1 MPDEFNADPTRE
13 WDTTLSERHKEIDT
27 ELDNRLDAFM
37 KDEEYNPLAVV
48 GPYGAG
54 KTQFLYEVLRR
65 GWNQGLPALY
75 TDLKTI
81 LEAYGDTEEPIVD
94 WLERRT
100 EEEIDKLEAGKKS
113 DWLPESSFSEREA
126 EFYDEFIEGTEIST
140 DKSILLIDEVEQKY
154 EKLDEYMDVDDKNP
168 IRDIL
173 DNLTDIFQVW
183 SFGLVSA
190 YEILGEADR
199 RRFDEFRIPITEVGT
214 VQNQLQQKG
223 KPTSITNG
231 VWWVSRGRAGWIS
244 NHTNSLPD
252 VSNWNED
259 AIETWVDEVSNQ
271 TYYGA
276 ESISSVWSE
285 QEISASDIPAA
296 KRTVL
301 FDTPA
306 YDEWTIEGGKAV
318 IQVSNAHEVL
328 LDAIQDQSGVTGDV
342 YDIIYFNLLDV
353 LRGFSPPSAW
363 VTEDEEVVKM
373 YLPSEAFSRPD
384 NMRGFISTVSDF
396 VASFEKRGDVRKE
409 ATRILSELDIDSL
422 SNTWSNLFDI
432 LEKPKKKE
440 EVDVWTV
447 QPPIVNEAY
456 KPLALNPESLTET
469 ATTELYDRITTP
481 VEFDPQVR
489 MEGAELGVQLCPTKI
504 SFDNLCEELVTQ
516 SDVTQT
522 TAVLL
527 PDIDRADWVI
537 PNHMQR
543 LQEHNLVTIE
553 WVGGERLWDFVL
565 QLQLY
570 LEQQGYS
577 QTLTQELIEETVVP
591 NAEEDEIR
599 NTITALFNELN
610 RVGTETAQAAR
621 AAYNDAFTLPEISGF
636 IWEDSALAGK
646 TPYYGTTSTSMST
659 KHGLEY
665 GMAFSPRTI
674 DQDVPYQKLFSSLWR
689 AYNNNYADD
698 KRWFRSDFFFD
709 RAFTSN
715 GKGISDNVS
724 DIRTK
729 YVTEGGELRR
739 PVERLQEA
747 LVYLCE
753 LNSEGI
759 DRIYNRVARINS
771 DGYTDEEELSVLQDP
786 IPGENQTEDVFRG
799 LLLHWALREDPS
811 LLEQDLE
818 DVSNELERLNSRIDN
833 VARQVT
839 GLNDDLQH
847 PIGLEEID
855 SIQLRESMITEYEE
869 NIGDVRE
876 GIEELAQALR
886 QHQKLAPALAVFW
899 SITDRYV
906 RMMQEVVDD
915 LQSTLGN
922 VDLYQNIPELK
933 AEYKTLRQWAN
944 RIQSLEGTSTDQPQL
959 QQEIQRLGQVL
970 FDFPTRL
977 GTQTVAIEN
986 SELLDELDGLVRRDI
1001 NELSKLN
1008 KQTDQIDREAKK
1020 SQKLAGEIADSL
1032 QAFANTTS
1040 VSGDNQ

>member
-27 ELDNRLDAFM
+27 KLDNRLDAFIEG
-37 KDEEYNPLAVV
+37 EEYNPLAVV

-81 LEAYGDTEEPIVD
+81 LEAHEDVDEPIVD

-100 EEEIDKLEAGKKS
+100 TEEIGKLEAGEKS
-113 DWLPESSFSEREA
+113 DWLPESSFSERESD
-126 EFYDEFIEGTEIST
+126 FYDEFIAGTEIST
-140 DKSILLIDEVEQKY
+140 DKCILLIDEVEQKY
-154 EKLDEYMDVDDKNP
+154 EQFDEYTDVDDENP
-168 IRDIL
+168 LRDIL

-190 YEILGEADR
+190 YEVIGEADR
-199 RRFDEFRIPITEVGT
+199 RRFDEVRIPITEVGT
-214 VQNQLQQKG
+214 VRNQLRQKG
-223 KPTSITNG
+223 KPTSIANG
-231 VWWVSRGRAGWIS
+231 VWWVARGRAGWIS
-244 NHTNSLPD
+244 NHSNSLPD

-259 AIETWVDEVSNQ
+259 TIETWVDEASNQ

-301 FDTPA
+301 FENPA

-318 IQVSNAHEVL
+318 IQVSTAHEVL
-328 LDAIQDQSGVTGDV
+328 LDAIQNQSDVKGDE
-342 YDIIYFNLLDV
+342 YEIIYSNLLDV

-363 VTEDEEVVKM
+363 VTEEEEVVKM
-373 YLPSEAFSRPD
+373 YLPSEAFSRPA

-396 VASFEKRGDVRKE
+396 VASFEKRGDARKE
-409 ATRILSELDIDSL
+409 VTRILSELDIDSL
-422 SNTWSNLFDI
+422 SNTWSNLYDV
-432 LEKPKKKE
+432 LEKPEEE
-440 EVDVWTV
+440 EVEVWTV
-447 QPPIVNEAY
+447 EPPIVNEAY
-456 KPLALNPESLTET
+456 KPLALNPESLTDT
-469 ATTELYDRITTP
+469 ATTELYDKITTP

-489 MEGAELGVQLCPTKI
+489 MEGAELEVQLCPTEAA
-504 SFDNLCEELVTQ
+504 FENLCGEIATR
-516 SDVTQT
+516 SDIAQT

-527 PDIDRADWVI
+527 PDVDRADWEI

-543 LQEHNLVTIE
+543 LQEYNLVTIE
-553 WVGGERLWDFVL
+553 KVGGERLWDFVL
-565 QLQLY
+565 QLQHY
-570 LEQQGYS
+570 LEQHGYS

-591 NAEEDEIR
+591 NAEEDEVR

-621 AAYNDAFTLPEISGF
+621 AAYNDAFTLPEINGF

-646 TPYYGTTSTSMST
+646 TPYYGTTSTSTFT

-665 GMAFSPRTI
+665 GMVFAPRTI
-674 DQDVPYQKLFSSLWR
+674 DQDVPYQQLFSSLWR
-689 AYNNNYADD
+689 AYNNDYADD

-709 RAFTSN
+709 RAFTSD
-715 GKGISDNVS
+715 GKGISDDAS
-724 DIRTK
+724 DVRSK

-753 LNSEGI
+753 MHGEGI
-759 DRIYNRVARINS
+759 DRIYNRVARINL
-771 DGYTDEEELSVLQDP
+771 DEYTDEEELSVLQAP
-786 IPGENQTEDVFRG
+786 VPGENQTEDVFRG
-799 LLLHWALREDPS
+799 LLLHWALRENPS

-818 DVSNELERLNSRIDN
+818 DISNELKRLDSRIDN

-847 PIGLEEID
+847 PIEIEEIG
-855 SIQLRESMITEYEE
+855 SIQLRESTITEYKE

-876 GIEELAQALR
+876 GIEELAQALK
-886 QHQKLAPALAVFW
+886 QHPKLAPALAVFW
-899 SITDRYV
+899 SITERYV
-906 RMMQEVVDD
+906 PMMEEVVDN
-915 LQSTLGN
+915 LQTTLGN

-933 AEYKTLRQWAN
+933 AEYKKLRQWAN
-944 RIQSLEGTSTDQPQL
+944 RLESLDGTLTDQPQFH
-959 QQEIQRLGQVL
+959 QEIQRLGQVL

-977 GTQTVAIEN
+977 GTQTLAIEN
-986 SELLDELDGLVRRDI
+986 SELLDELDGFVRRDI
-1001 NELSKLN
+1001 NQLSKLN
-1008 KQTDQIDREAKK
+1008 KQTEKIDKEAKK
-1020 SQKLAGEIADSL
+1020 SKKLAGEISDSL

-1040 VSGDNQ
+1040 VPGGSQ

>member
-1 MPDEFNADPTRE
+1 MTDEFNADPTRE

-27 ELDNRLDAFM
+27 ELDNRLEAFI
-37 KDEEYNPLAVV
+37 EGNEYNPLAVV

-81 LEAYGDTEEPIVD
+81 LEAYEDAEEPIVD

-100 EEEIDKLEAGKKS
+100 EEEIEKLEAGEKS
-113 DWLPESSFSEREA
+113 DWLPESSFSERES
-126 EFYDEFIEGTEIST
+126 EFYDEFIAETEIST

-190 YEILGEADR
+190 YEVLGEADR
-199 RRFDEFRIPITEVGT
+199 RRFDEVRIPITEVGM
-214 VQNQLQQKG
+214 VQNQLRQKS
-223 KPTSITNG
+223 KPTSIANG
-231 VWWVSRGRAGWIS
+231 VWWISRGRAGWIA

-252 VSNWNED
+252 ASNWNED
-259 AIETWVDEVSNQ
+259 TIETWVDEASNQ

-301 FDTPA
+301 FETPA

-318 IQVSNAHEVL
+318 IQVSKAHEIL
-328 LDAIQDQSGVTGDV
+328 LDAIQDQSDVSGDV
-342 YDIIYFNLLDV
+342 YEIIYSNLLDV

-373 YLPSEAFSRPD
+373 YLPSESFSRPS
-384 NMRGFISTVSDF
+384 NMRGFINTVSDF
-396 VASFEKRGDVRKE
+396 VASFEKRGDARKE
-409 ATRILSELDIDSL
+409 VTRILSELDIDSL
-422 SNTWSNLFDI
+422 SSTWSNLFDA
-432 LEKPKKKE
+432 LEKPRERE
-440 EVDVWTV
+440 EVEVWTV
-447 QPPIVNEAY
+447 ESPVVNEAY
-456 KPLALNPESLTET
+456 KPLALNPESLTDT
-469 ATTELYDRITTP
+469 ATTDLYDRITTP

-489 MEGAELGVQLCPTKI
+489 MEGAELDVRLCPTKA
-504 SFDNLCEELVTQ
+504 SFDNLCEELSSQ

-522 TAVLL
+522 TTILL
-527 PDIDRADWVI
+527 PDIDRVDWVE
-537 PNHMQR
+537 PNHIQR
-543 LQEHNLVTIE
+543 LKEHNLVTIE
-553 WVGGERLWDFVL
+553 RVGGERLWDFVL
-565 QLQLY
+565 QLQHY
-570 LEQQGYS
+570 IEQNGYS

-591 NAEEDEIR
+591 NAGEDEVR

-610 RVGTETAQAAR
+610 RVSREAAQAAR
-621 AAYNDAFTLPEISGF
+621 AAYNDAFTLPTIDSF
-636 IWEDSALAGK
+636 IWEDPALAGNE
-646 TPYYGTTSTSMST
+646 PYYGTTSRSATS

-665 GMAFSPRTI
+665 GIVFSPRTI
-674 DQDVPYQKLFSSLWR
+674 DQDVPYQQLLSSLWR
-689 AYNNNYADD
+689 AYNNDYSDD
-698 KRWFRSDFFFD
+698 KRWFRSNYFFNQ
-709 RAFTSN
+709 AFKSD
-715 GKGISDNVS
+715 GRGISDNVS
-724 DIRTK
+724 EVRTK

-753 LNSEGI
+753 LNGEGI

-771 DGYTDEEELSVLQDP
+771 NGYADEEEVSVLQDQ

-799 LLLHWALREDPS
+799 LLLHWALREDPN
-811 LLEQDLE
+811 LLEQDL
-818 DVSNELERLNSRIDN
+818 DNVSKELGRLDSRIDN
-833 VARQVT
+833 VKKQVT
-839 GLNDDLQH
+839 GLNDGLQH
-847 PIGLEEID
+847 PIEIEEIG
-855 SIQLRESMITEYEE
+855 SIQIQESTITEYEK
-869 NIGDVRE
+869 NIGDIRE
-876 GIEELAQALR
+876 GIEELAQALG
-886 QHQKLAPALAVFW
+886 QHPKLAPALPVFW

-906 RMMQEVVDD
+906 PMMGEVVDD
-915 LQSTLGN
+915 VQSTLGN

-933 AEYKTLRQWAN
+933 AEYKTLRRWVN
-944 RIQSLEGTSTDQPQL
+944 RPESLNSKSTDQPQL
-959 QQEIQRLGQVL
+959 QQEIQQLGQVL

-986 SELLDELDGLVRRDI
+986 SDLLNELDGFVRRDI
-1001 NELSKLN
+1001 NQLSKLN
-1008 KQTDQIDREAKK
+1008 SQTDKIDKEAKR
-1020 SQKLAGEIADSL
+1020 SQKLAKEISDSL
-1032 QAFANTTS
+1032 QEFANTTS
-1040 VSGDNQ
+1040 VSGGSQ